1 MTIIVTF
8 IAYYVITCHALLRLI
23 RAYYFMALWVVASAE
38 VETRRVTRVAQVA
51 LKFSQIFHA
60 NTLHVAPSQI
70 DVSKAMFDG
79 G

>member
-38 VETRRVTRVAQVA
+38 VETSLIAWVAQVA
-51 LKFSQIFHA
+51 LQFSQMVSVHTI
-60 NTLHVAPSQI
+60 HVAPSQM
-70 DVSKAMFDG
+70 DASKTMFDG